1 MKYILL
7 KKLFLLPIFFLSM
20 TASSS
25 TNSKA
30 QAEVEIASAE
40 NKQLGELVVISEWCP
55 DNYLMEKSDA
65 NVILK
70 YVDKEIKKRIS
81 VNRSTAEEVNK
92 AINEAEMMFSM
103 ISNDYTLRSEAEK
116 LCFIG
121 SLLGKALQGKKD
133 RY

>member
-1 MKYILL
+1 
-7 KKLFLLPIFFLSM
+7 M

-25 TNSKA
+25 TISKA

-40 NKQLGELVVISEWCP
+40 NNQLGELVVISEWCP

-103 ISNDYTLRSEAEK
+103 ISYDYTLRSDAEK